1 MVGMEMIDFG
11 AIFIL
16 ALVSAA
22 AGAVLECIVGFDL
35 LGLITTAIIMVA
47 VLAFTYSSPTPIE
60 MVYFFLWGMLVIFA
74 LVVEAAFSEMIKAIF
89 GKRSRPSC

>member
-1 MVGMEMIDFG
+1 MIDIG

-16 ALVSAA
+16 AFVSAVG
-22 AGAVLECIVGFDL
+22 GAVLERIVGFDF

-60 MVYFFLWGMLVIFA
+60 IAYFLLWFVLVIFA
-74 LVVEAAFSEMIKAIF
+74 LVIEAAFSEMIKAIF
-89 GKRSRPSC
+89 GRRPEPSY